1 MKLKP
6 RIIAIVVIV
15 VAVIAG
21 WYAFRPERLIV
32 NRTVHEES
40 PAGTGAGEQTLAMGS
55 FHSVL
60 HPTQGN
66 ASIYRIADGSRVLRF
81 TNFTTSNGPDV
92 HIYLVSA
99 DNPNDNSSVQRAEYV
114 DLGII
119 KGNVGDQ
126 NYTLG
131 SDLDLAR
138 YHSVVVW
145 CKRFGFNFG
154 YAPLTSAQ
162 VSQN

>member
-1 MKLKP
+1 MKPK
-6 RIIAIVVIV
+6 IVIIVV
-15 VAVIAG
+15 VAGVLIAA
-21 WYAFRPERLIV
+21 WFAFRPERLFT

-40 PAGTGAGEQTLAMGS
+40 TAGAIAGQAALETGT
-55 FHSVL
+55 FRSVL

-66 ASIYRIADGSRVLRF
+66 ASVYRTQDGRRILRF

-92 HIYLVSA
+92 HVYMVSS
-99 DNPNDNSSVQRAEYV
+99 DNPKDNASVEDSDYI

-126 NYTLG
+126 NYPLN
-131 SDLDLAR
+131 SNVDLSK

-145 CKRFGFNFG
+145 CKRFSFNFG
-154 YAPLTSAQ
+154 YAPLMSAQ